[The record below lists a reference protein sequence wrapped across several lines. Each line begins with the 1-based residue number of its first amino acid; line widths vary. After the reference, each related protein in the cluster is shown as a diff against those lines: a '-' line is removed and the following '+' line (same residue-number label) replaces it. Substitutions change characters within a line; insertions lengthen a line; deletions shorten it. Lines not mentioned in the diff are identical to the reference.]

1 MQKSLGY
8 KNVWQ
13 SRFKRS
19 EKKLK
24 VTIKHYLWATKVLVH
39 SRLLLLLSVID
50 LLLGAH
56 LWVRMIKASRSAKAA
71 AAEENQRELPMQ
83 QMCVFFM

>member
-1 MQKSLGY
+1 M
-8 KNVWQ
+8 
-13 SRFKRS
+13 
-19 EKKLK
+19 KLK
-24 VTIKHYLWATKVLVH
+24 VTIKHYLWATNILVH
-39 SRLLLLLSVID
+39 SRLLLLSVID

-71 AAEENQRELPMQ
+71 TAKENQRELPMQ